1 MTIFYLLE
9 KSVPPLVNDDDQG
22 PAGAVLRKT
31 NSIFIER
38 KDGICYDVCRFELFS
53 CSWKYLPQKT

>member
-9 KSVPPLVNDDDQG
+9 KSGPPPPPLVNDDDQG

-38 KDGICYDVCRFELFS
+38 KDGILLRCM
-53 CSWKYLPQKT
+53 QI

>member
-9 KSVPPLVNDDDQG
+9 KSVHPTPPPLVNDDDQG

-38 KDGICYDVCRFELFS
+38 KDGILLRCM
-53 CSWKYLPQKT
+53 QI

>member
-9 KSVPPLVNDDDQG
+9 KSVPPRPPTPPPLVNDDDQG

-38 KDGICYDVCRFELFS
+38 KDGILLRCM
-53 CSWKYLPQKT
+53 QI